1 MIARRAA
8 AERCAPP
15 GRGNRADNV
24 IIECGH
30 FLLILALAVSL
41 YQAFVPLAGWFCGD
55 TIAMRGARFTAVS
68 VFVLVALSYGALTY
82 AYVLSDFS
90 VANVAQNSY
99 SEKPLLFKIT
109 GVWGNHEGSMLLW
122 VLILTFFSA
131 LVAVFGKNLP
141 LRLSALVLAC
151 QSCIAG
157 AFLAFILFT
166 SNPFIRLSPPA
177 LQGRDLNPVLQDIGL
192 ALHPPMLYLGYVGFS
207 VCFSFA
213 IAALLCGRVDAAFG
227 RWVRPWALLSW
238 LCLTWGIT
246 AGSYWAYYELGW
258 GGYWFWDPV
267 ENASLMPWLSGTAL
281 LHSALVLEKRS
292 ALKIWTVLLA
302 IITFSFSLLGTFLVR
317 SGILTS
323 VHSFAVDPAR
333 GLAIL
338 AILGLFIGCAFLLFA
353 WRAPSIGNSGLFRPV
368 SREGALILNNLFLMT
383 AAAAVL
389 AGTLYPLLAESL
401 SGDKISVG
409 APFFN
414 LTVGA
419 LFLPL
424 LLIVPFGP
432 LLGWKRGD
440 IAAAMACLWPAL
452 IAALAVFA
460 LVLYYQHGRALAA
473 AAGIG
478 LACWAVLGALTD
490 MISKSGG
497 WKTPLSSRARRLYN
511 LPAAFWGTAF
521 AHMGLGISLFG
532 IVSVAAFA
540 QEYIGSLAP
549 GQAIDLAGNQVVFN
563 GYRSESRDNF
573 QESRLYFTLEH
584 QGKTLGQ
591 VSAARRFFPLQTMQ
605 TTETGLFNRGLSQ
618 YYIAP
623 GDYNKDGSA
632 ALHIWWKPNVL
643 CIWLGGIM
651 MLIGAVLSLADRRLR
666 RGAPAGKKR
675 PPAAAAPF
683 DRQAGEA

>member
-1 MIARRAA
+1 M
-8 AERCAPP
+8 
-15 GRGNRADNV
+15 

-41 YQAFVPLAGWFCGD
+41 YQAVVPLIGWFCGD
-55 TIAMRGARFTAVS
+55 IIAMRSARFTAIM
-68 VFVLVALSYGALTY
+68 VFALVALSYAALTY
-82 AYVLSDFS
+82 AYVISDFS
-90 VANVAQNSY
+90 VMNVAQNSH
-99 SEKPLLFKIT
+99 SEKPLFFKIT

-141 LRLSALVLAC
+141 LNLAALVLVC
-151 QSCIAG
+151 QSFIAG

-166 SNPFIRLSPPA
+166 SNPFARLLPPA
-177 LQGRDLNPVLQDIGL
+177 LQGRDLNPVLQDVGL

-238 LCLTWGIT
+238 FCLTWGIT

-323 VHSFAVDPAR
+323 VHSFATDPAR

-338 AILGLFIGCAFLLFA
+338 AILGFFIGCALLLFA
-353 WRAPSIGNSGLFRPV
+353 FRAPAIKNSGLFRPV
-368 SREGALILNNLFLMT
+368 SRESALILNNLFLM
-383 AAAAVL
+383 AAAATVL
-389 AGTLYPLLAESL
+389 AGTLYPLLVESL
-401 SGDKISVG
+401 TGEKISVG

-414 LTVGA
+414 LTIGA

-440 IAAAMACLWPAL
+440 IAAAAERLWLAFAAA
-452 IAALAVFA
+452 IAAFA
-460 LVLYYQHGRALAA
+460 LTLYLDHGKAVLA

-478 LACWAVLGALTD
+478 LAFWAIFGALTD
-490 MISKSGG
+490 LISKSGG
-497 WKTPLSSRARRLYN
+497 WKTPLSARARRLKN

-521 AHMGLGISLFG
+521 AHMGLGVSLFG
-532 IVSVAAFA
+532 IIAVAGFE
-540 QEYIGSLAP
+540 QEYIGNLAP
-549 GQAIDLAGNQVVFN
+549 GQAVDLAGNKVVFD
-563 GYRSESRDNF
+563 GYKSENRDNF
-573 QESRLYFTLEH
+573 QENRLYFTIKH
-584 QGKTLGQ
+584 QGKILGQ
-591 VSAARRFFPLQTMQ
+591 VTASRRFFPSQNAQ
-605 TTETGLFNRGLSQ
+605 TTETGLFNRGFSQ

-632 ALHIWWKPNVL
+632 VLHIWWKPNVL
-643 CIWLGGIM
+643 CIWLGGLLM
-651 MLIGAVLSLADRRLR
+651 MTGAVLSLADRRR
-666 RGAPAGKKR
+666 QRGAPAGKKVK
-675 PPAAAAPF
+675 PAAGANLPERVA
-683 DRQAGEA
+683 REA

>member
-1 MIARRAA
+1 M
-8 AERCAPP
+8 
-15 GRGNRADNV
+15 

-30 FLLILALAVSL
+30 FLLILALSVSL
-41 YQAFVPLAGWFCGD
+41 YQALVPLAGWFCGNK
-55 TIAMRGARFTAVS
+55 AAQQGARFTAIA
-68 VFVLVALSYGALTY
+68 VFILVALAYGALTY
-82 AYVLSDFS
+82 AYLISDFS
-90 VANVAQNSY
+90 VRNVAQNSN
-99 SEKPLLFKIT
+99 SELPLFFKLT
-109 GVWGNHEGSMLLW
+109 AVWGNHEGSMLLW

-131 LVAVFGKNLP
+131 LAAVFGKNLP
-141 LRLSALVLAC
+141 LDLLSLVLVC
-151 QSCIAG
+151 QSFIAS

-166 SNPFIRLSPPA
+166 SNPFARLVPPA
-177 LQGRDLNPVLQDIGL
+177 LQGRALNPVLQDVGL

-213 IAALLCGRVDAAFG
+213 AAALICGRADAAFG

-281 LHSALVLEKRS
+281 LHSALVLEKRA

-323 VHSFAVDPAR
+323 VHSFAADPGR
-333 GLAIL
+333 GIAIL
-338 AILGLFIGCAFLLFA
+338 AILGFFIGCAFLLFA
-353 WRAPSIGNSGLFRPV
+353 LRAPAMQAGGLFRPI

-383 AAAAVL
+383 AAATVL
-389 AGTLYPLLAESL
+389 AGTLYPLLLESV
-401 SGDKISVG
+401 SGEKISVG

-440 IAAAMACLWPAL
+440 AVAAAERLWPAFA
-452 IAALAVFA
+452 AALAVAA
-460 LVLYYQHGRALAA
+460 LTLYLSHAKQVLA

-478 LACWAVLGALTD
+478 LAFWAIFGALTD
-490 MISKSGG
+490 LAVKSGG
-497 WKTPLSSRARRLYN
+497 RKTPLLTRLRRLKA

-521 AHMGLGISLFG
+521 AHMGLGVSLFG
-532 IVSVAAFA
+532 MLAVSSFERDYLGAVK
-540 QEYIGSLAP
+540 P
-549 GQAIDLAGNQVVFN
+549 GQAVELAGDKLIFD
-563 GYRSESRDNF
+563 GYQSRDGDNF
-573 QESRLYFTLEH
+573 QETQLHFTLERQSKPAGH
-584 QGKTLGQ
+584 IM
-591 VSAARRFFPLQTMQ
+591 AAKRFFPAQNTQ
-605 TTETGLFNRGLSQ
+605 TTETGLLSRGLSQ
-618 YYIAP
+618 YYLAP
-623 GDYNKDGSA
+623 GSVRDDGSA
-632 ALHIWWKPNVL
+632 DIHVWRKPNVL
-643 CIWLGGIM
+643 CIWLGGAFM
-651 MLIGAVLSLADRRLR
+651 MLGAALSLADRRWR
-666 RGAPAGKKR
+666 RGAPAAKT
-675 PPAAAAPF
+675 APLPGE
-683 DRQAGEA
+683 QA